1 MLLIILVYCIL
12 TWFNYDILIKNCN
25 NLNLKNNILIYI
37 ISIIGS
43 ALIIWKD
50 LYLLNIVLYI
60 ILYLKKET
68 N

>member
-1 MLLIILVYCIL
+1 MLLIILIFCIL
-12 TWFNYDILIKNCN
+12 MWFNYDILVKNCN
-25 NLNLKNNILIYI
+25 NINLKKNIIIYT
-37 ISIIGS
+37 ISITGS
-43 ALIIWKD
+43 SLVIWKD

>member
-1 MLLIILVYCIL
+1 MLLIILIFCIL
-12 TWFNYDILIKNCN
+12 MWFNYDILVKNCN
-25 NLNLKNNILIYI
+25 NIDLKKNIIIYT

-43 ALIIWKD
+43 SLVIWKD

>member
-1 MLLIILVYCIL
+1 MLLIILIFCIL
-12 TWFNYDILIKNCN
+12 MWFNYDILVKNCN
-25 NLNLKNNILIYI
+25 NINLKKNIIIYV